1 MLCEKCGKEN
11 SAESRFCTLC
21 GAELCACEEPKTD
34 NPALEEAADISAVI
48 ALEQAPETAAAP
60 ALGTEPEPRPEKIRS
75 HMAAAVITTVIF
87 GNWILGI
94 PAIVF
99 ARECELAYIRGQ
111 WDIAERFS
119 RRALTF
125 LAIGSALSLAVFSF
139 IAMLAS
145 AGFLYF

>member
-21 GAELCACEEPKTD
+21 GAELCAAPVAETD
-34 NPALEEAADISAVI
+34 SAVLEETND
-48 ALEQAPETAAAP
+48 TAAAP
-60 ALGTEPEPRPEKIRS
+60 DLNERSEPRPEKVRS

-99 ARECELAYIRGQ
+99 ARECELAWQHEQ
-111 WDIAERFS
+111 WDIARRFS

-125 LAIGSALSLAVFSF
+125 LAIGSALSLAAFSF